1 MNRPWKITAGGQ
13 IELVKPD
20 VWLFP
25 AGAWNDVEEA
35 LGTNLPADYKDLI
48 GDGFACIFDEELFIS
63 SPFDPNPGLNL
74 LLTAAATAFSL
85 AYVRADYPEAY
96 PYPIYPEPGGL
107 LGSGDGWR
115 RRPVPLGHRH
125 AGSRYLDRCGERP
138 AGLRTLRPGSGRRSE
153 VVPVRACQRRDPRG
167 RSWRLAIAQRLDQ
180 ASGIVVTR

>member
-1 MNRPWKITAGGQ
+1 MNQPWKITAGGQ
-13 IELVKPD
+13 IVLVKPD

-107 LGSGDGWR
+107 LGWGMDGGGGQYHWATAPRDPDTWTVVVSG
-115 RRPVPLGHRH
+115 RPVSDPYVQDQGV
-125 AGSRYLDRCGERP
+125 
-138 AGLRTLRPGSGRRSE
+138 GLRSYLS
-153 VVPVRACQRRDPRG
+153 A
-167 RSWRLAIAQRLDQ
+167 L
-180 ASGIVVTR
+180 ASGEIRAAALGDWPSPNASIKRRESS